1 MNESGTLTPL
11 GRRDLASVFHPM
23 AQIATLNEQGPL
35 MIVRG
40 EGIYVWD
47 EDGKQYID
55 GLAGLWCTSLG
66 YGNEELARTAYEQ
79 IKKLSYGHLFADK
92 SHDTAM
98 QLAEKLKAVVPGGFS
113 KVLFRALGFRRKR
126 YPDQAHALLQQCH
139 RATREEK
146 NHRSEQSLPR
156 RDVRR
161 GQCHRFG
168 PLSSGI

>member
-55 GLAGLWCTSLG
+55 GLAGLVHVAQSEGQGSRLNASSDSTAT
-66 YGNEELARTAYEQ
+66 EEGEEGKEALCEQ
-79 IKKLSYGHLFADK
+79 CLEF
-92 SHDTAM
+92 
-98 QLAEKLKAVVPGGFS
+98 VW
-113 KVLFRALGFRRKR
+113 RK
-126 YPDQAHALLQQCH
+126 PSA
-139 RATREEK
+139 K
-146 NHRSEQSLPR
+146 
-156 RDVRR
+156 VRR
-161 GQCHRFG
+161 PDRVGLVH
-168 PLSSGI
+168 GISLTNATVRPTMPAAITHS

>member
-40 EGIYVWD
+40 EGIHVWD

-66 YGNEELARTAYEQ
+66 YGNEELAQAAYEQ

-113 KVLFRALGFRRKR
+113 KVFFGLSGSDANDTQIKLMR
-126 YPDQAHALLQQCH
+126 YYNNAVG
-139 RATREEK
+139 AT
-146 NHRSEQSLPR
+146 
-156 RDVRR
+156 
-161 GQCHRFG
+161 
-168 PLSSGI
+168 